1 MRYSFFKVKKAAV
14 IFFLLL
20 SGFALEAQELII
32 EGIAPQLYLNHKV
45 AAKENFY
52 SVGRL
57 YNVSPK
63 DISAYNNLSLDKG
76 LNLGTTIKI
85 PLTTQNFSQEANDK
99 AGAKSI
105 PVHHL
110 IGGGEGL
117 FRVSANYNKVPIE
130 TLKKWNRLT
139 TDAVKKDQPVIV
151 GFLKA
156 NDVQQVAEEVNP
168 AENKKDEVV
177 SSPPSVKP
185 DAPKEPVPA
194 VKNPEPE
201 TVDKKPEVEEKPAAK
216 NNAAPVVKLPA
227 NAPINFNGG
236 KFKALYDDQFKS
248 RKAVDESGTSG
259 VFKSTSG
266 WQDGKYYCFHNTAQ
280 QGTILKITN
289 STNGK
294 IIYAKVLDLL
304 PDMKQNAGL
313 VLLVSNAA
321 ASELGI
327 TNTRFDCSLSYTK

>member
-1 MRYSFFKVKKAAV
+1 MRYLFLKTT
-14 IFFLLL
+14 IICFFLV
-20 SGFALEAQELII
+20 SGFAVKAQDLII
-32 EGIAPQLYLNHKV
+32 GGTAPDLYVNHKV
-45 AAKENFY
+45 VAKENFY

-63 DISAYNNLSLDKG
+63 DIAGYNNLSLDKG
-76 LNLGTTIKI
+76 LDLGATIKI
-85 PLTTQNFSQEANDK
+85 PLTAQNFSQDASGR

-110 IGGGEGL
+110 INSGEGL
-117 FRVSANYNKVPIE
+117 FRVSTNYNKVPIE
-130 TLKKWNRLT
+130 TLKKWNNLSS
-139 TDAVKKDQPVIV
+139 DAVKKDQPIIV
-151 GFLKA
+151 GYIKA
-156 NDVQQVAEEVNP
+156 NDVEQVAQEAQPVEE
-168 AENKKDEVV
+168 KKNEVV
-177 SSPPSVKP
+177 SSPPNVKP

-194 VKNPEPE
+194 VRNPEPE
-201 TVDKKPEVEEKPAAK
+201 TIDKKTEIGEKPAAK
-216 NNAAPVVKLPA
+216 NNDVIVSNTPA
-227 NAPINFNGG
+227 NAPSNFNGG
-236 KFKALYDDQFKS
+236 KFKTLYEEQSKS
-248 RKAVDESGTSG
+248 RKAVDESGASG

-289 STNGK
+289 SATGK

-321 ASELGI
+321 ASELGL
-327 TNTRFDCSLSYTK
+327 TATRFDCSISYTR